1 MNILRLKELMKEKGI
16 NNIELSNEVGLSITS
31 MSRIINN
38 SQSTGFDNL
47 LKIAT
52 ALDVDIRELFKSSKG
67 SEMINGFV
75 EYKGVIHRI
84 LSRKDLDTLID
95 LIDE

>member
-38 SQSTGFDNL
+38 SQS
-47 LKIAT
+47 
-52 ALDVDIRELFKSSKG
+52 S
-67 SEMINGFV
+67 
-75 EYKGVIHRI
+75 IH
-84 LSRKDLDTLID
+84 TCFY
-95 LIDE
+95 

>member
-67 SEMINGFV
+67 SE
-75 EYKGVIHRI
+75 
-84 LSRKDLDTLID
+84 
-95 LIDE
+95 

>member
-52 ALDVDIRELFKSSKG
+52 ALDVDIRELFKSS
-67 SEMINGFV
+67 EMINGFV